1 MNSGSIDARGGAGSG
16 ISVQVG
22 SFNGDVQNGLIVN
35 SGLVVGSGDQSLDAG
50 VRFFSNANDTVFSG
64 DIINFADGSISST
77 GDAAAVL
84 FDTAVSFD
92 GSLINDGTID
102 GSILLNDGDLILGE
116 SSVLSLD
123 VFSLD
128 DFETIETS
136 GLITANGLLEINFAD
151 GFLPA
156 AGQSIDLLD
165 FGQIVGGFDFIS
177 SNGARLDTSDLFIGG
192 SVSIAAV
199 PEPGA
204 FVVLG
209 LTGLVFASRRRRNA
223 LPV

>member
-1 MNSGSIDARGGAGSG
+1 M
-16 ISVQVG
+16 
-22 SFNGDVQNGLIVN
+22 
-35 SGLVVGSGDQSLDAG
+35 
-50 VRFFSNANDTVFSG
+50 
-64 DIINFADGSISST
+64 
-77 GDAAAVL
+77 
-84 FDTAVSFD
+84 
-92 GSLINDGTID
+92 
-102 GSILLNDGDLILGE
+102 
-116 SSVLSLD
+116 SLD

-156 AGQSIDLLD
+156 AGQSFDLLD